1 MLSLAS
7 ARRILVHPG
16 PTDMRYGLWGLSA
29 IAGGIADGEAHLFCS
44 SDRRTVKILAREG
57 GSVWLLQK
65 RLDAGRF
72 QWPSGGSL
80 SRISLLQL
88 QWLLDGPQQIQAME
102 TGACASPGTS
112 R

>member
-7 ARRILVHPG
+7 AARIVVHPG
-16 PTDMRYGLWGLSA
+16 PTDMRYGIWGLSA
-29 IAGGIADGEAHLFCS
+29 IAGGMGDGEIHLFCS
-44 SDRRTVKILAREG
+44 SDRRTVKILMREG
-57 GSVWLLQK
+57 PSLWLLQK

-72 QWPSGGSL
+72 QWPSGGTL

-88 QWLLDGPQQIQAME
+88 QWLLDGPQQIRAME
-102 TGACASPGTS
+102 MGQPASPQTS